1 MPDGM
6 IMQHEVDVQEALR
19 ERVSALLKTEA
30 ISQKAAA
37 TEADIGY
44 SSFSAWLG
52 GTYQGDNDK
61 MAAKVDRWLAAREE
75 RRTAAAV
82 LPSDVGFVQTET
94 SAAIWQTLQ
103 YAHIA
108 PDIAVVAAGAGVGK
122 TSTAKRY
129 AKDIP
134 NAWLATMDPTTRVV
148 STALGE
154 IALALG
160 LTERSPQGFARAIA
174 GYVAGK
180 SGLLIID
187 EAQHLQPNALDALRS
202 IHDRTGVGLV
212 LLGNETVY
220 TRLEGQGRAAEFAQ
234 LFSRV
239 GMRMVQAKPRAGDAT
254 ALLDA
259 WAVTAEDCRDFLR
272 RVAQKP
278 GALRGMVKTMR
289 VAAMLATG
297 AGATTPD
304 ITHYRAAWAR
314 LSTSS

>member
-1 MPDGM
+1 
-6 IMQHEVDVQEALR
+6 MQHETDVQEALR
-19 ERVSALLKTEA
+19 ERVKALLANEA
-30 ISQKAAA
+30 ISQKTAA

-44 SSFSAWLG
+44 SSFSAWLSNA
-52 GTYQGDNDK
+52 YQGDNAK
-61 MAAKVDRWLAAREE
+61 MAAKVERWLAAREE
-75 RRTAAAV
+75 RRTASAV
-82 LPSDVGFVQTET
+82 LPRDIGWVQTE
-94 SAAIWQTLQ
+94 SAAAILQTIQ

-108 PDIAVVAAGAGVGK
+108 PDIAVVAMGAGCGK
-122 TSTAKRY
+122 TTTARRY
-129 AKDIP
+129 AEATP

-154 IALALG
+154 IAIALG
-160 LTERSPQGFARAIA
+160 LTERSPQGYARAISS
-174 GYVAGK
+174 YVAGK
-180 SGLLIID
+180 NGLLIID

-202 IHDRTGVGLV
+202 IHDRTGCGLV

-259 WAVTAEDCRDFLR
+259 WGIEAKDSRDFLA
-272 RVAQKP
+272 RVAAKP

-297 AGATTPD
+297 AGAETPD
-304 ITHYRAAWAR
+304 ITHYKAAWSR

>member
-1 MPDGM
+1 M
-6 IMQHEVDVQEALR
+6 IMQHDVDVQESLR
-19 ERVSALLKTEA
+19 ERVRGLLTREA
-30 ISQKAAA
+30 ISQRVAA
-37 TEADIGY
+37 TEAEIGY

-61 MAAKVDRWLAAREE
+61 MAAKVERWLASREE
-75 RRTAAAV
+75 RQAASAV
-82 LPSDVGFVQTET
+82 LPREIGWVQTE
-94 SAAIWQTLQ
+94 SAAAIWQTIQ

-108 PDIAVVAAGAGVGK
+108 PDIAVVAMGAGCGK
-122 TSTAKRY
+122 TTTARRY
-129 AKDIP
+129 AEATP

-154 IALALG
+154 IAIALG
-160 LTERSPQGFARAIA
+160 LTERSPQGYARAIA
-174 GYVAGK
+174 GYVGGK
-180 SGLLIID
+180 NGVLIID

-202 IHDRTGVGLV
+202 IHDRTGCGLV

-239 GMRMVQAKPRAGDAT
+239 GMRMVQAKPRSGDAV

-259 WAVTAEDCRDFLR
+259 WGVEAKESRDFLA
-272 RVAQKP
+272 RVSAKP

-289 VAAMLATG
+289 VAAMLAAG
-297 AGATTPD
+297 AGTAPD
-304 ITHYRAAWAR
+304 ITHYKAAWAR
-314 LSTSS
+314 LSTTS

>member
-1 MPDGM
+1 
-6 IMQHEVDVQEALR
+6 MQHPEGLQEALR
-19 ERVSALLKTEA
+19 ERVRALLADEA
-30 ISQKAAA
+30 ISQKTAA
-37 TEADIGY
+37 TEAGIGY
-44 SSFSAWLG
+44 SSFSAWLT

-61 MAAKVDRWLAAREE
+61 MATKVERWLASRQE
-75 RRTAAAV
+75 RQAAAAV
-82 LPSDVGFVQTET
+82 LPQDVGFVRTD
-94 SAAIWQTLQ
+94 SATAIWQTLQ

-108 PDIAVVAAGAGVGK
+108 PDIAVVATGAGCGK
-122 TSTAKRY
+122 TTTARQY
-129 AKDIP
+129 VEDTP

-160 LTERSPQGFARAIA
+160 LTERSPQGFSRAIA
-174 GYVAGK
+174 GYVKGK

-202 IHDRTGVGLV
+202 IHDRTGCGLV

-220 TRLEGQGRAAEFAQ
+220 TRLEGQGRQAEFAQ

-239 GMRMVQAKPRAGDAT
+239 GMRMVSAKPKPGDAP

-272 RVAQKP
+272 RIAQKP

-297 AGATTPD
+297 AGAEIPD
-304 ITHYRAAWAR
+304 ITHYKAAWAR